1 MKTYE
6 KKPRYASRKL
16 KIGLV
21 SCLLG
26 FSIMVLP
33 YQSLAAGG
41 VEGENS
47 TTGVVEAKNN
57 LEPTKKEEEQKSSK
71 AQSLETESSEAKSP
85 LKDEANP
92 KESSSQTGEGLDS
105 NKNQAE
111 VNKQGQTPKDGGLKD
126 EEKNHEELKKEKNQL
141 LSGGLEV
148 SANNIGQPVQ
158 ASENKD
164 AAELTVEIELSNG
177 NLVKTN
183 ENTYESGAGVTVI
196 GGLGGISKETQEA
209 LKNIKFNILEWP
221 EGASP
226 QLYKS
231 NVKAELGDPHRWSG
245 ALYIKGLE
253 KNKRYIFQVVNDSIP
268 DGYYYWFSKSSG
280 DPFKTINMQIY
291 NKQTL
296 AVLDTSKTNNGEKYG
311 YARLNLQVLDIIF
324 ARNEE
329 TAKNIFVK
337 KTEGTTDRDK
347 IKRNDQLKEG
357 VDYYKT
363 RLQKNYDVS
372 IPSIETYQNEGYKP
386 LGWYIKYEDSKG
398 VIHKDYIETL
408 KDKHYNVG
416 EAFRGMYDGQD
427 EINYTKLRKKAHTIV
442 FTLDQKLPKVTFN
455 FNNSDGANPSEE
467 VDQNVYYLK
476 SLATNRL
483 ENGQQIVRKDLKPS
497 KKGYRLVGWNT
508 KADGSGQ
515 AFDENTIVNDDM
527 KVYAIWQKVEPEKK
541 PEPKTPYPY
550 PYPLYKPEFTIDE
563 GGDDMTDEIIDNL
576 DKEKPEPVE
585 NKLDDLKKNDE
596 KDQIKEEEKEQ
607 VKEEEKET
615 EPRED
620 DLDMN
625 DPSSKKIKAKDS
637 KSARTNPKTGIAGS
651 TSILGL
657 GISASL
663 LSLVFKK
670 KNDEY

>member
-26 FSIMVLP
+26 FSIMATP

-57 LEPTKKEEEQKSSK
+57 FEPTKKEEEQKSSK

-126 EEKNHEELKKEKNQL
+126 EEKNHEELKKEKNQP

-221 EGASP
+221 EGANP
-226 QLYKS
+226 RPYKS
-231 NVKAELGDPHRWSG
+231 GVKAELGDPHRWSG
-245 ALYIKGLE
+245 ALYLKGLE
-253 KNKRYIFQVVNDSIP
+253 KNKTYILQIDTNSLP
-268 DGYYYWFSKSSG
+268 EGYHYWFSTLAPGKY
-280 DPFKTINMQIY
+280 PTIDMPLA
-291 NKQTL
+291 NKRTL
-296 AVLDTSKTNNGEKYG
+296 AVLDTSKTNDGQKYG
-311 YARLNLQVLDIIF
+311 HTRLNLQVLDIIF

-329 TAKNIFVK
+329 TAKNIF
-337 KTEGTTDRDK
+337 KTEKWTNPDNGKTYIDIKDRN
-347 IKRNDQLKEG
+347 IKLREG
-357 VDYYKT
+357 EDYHKT
-363 RLQKNYDVS
+363 RLGKNYDIDVPD
-372 IPSIETYQNEGYKP
+372 INKYQNEGYKP
-386 LGWYIKYEDSKG
+386 LGWYIKYEDSRG
-398 VIHKDYIETL
+398 VVHKDYIETL
-408 KDKHYNVG
+408 KDKHYNEG
-416 EAFRGMYDGQD
+416 DAFRGMYDGQY

-455 FNNSDGANPSEE
+455 FNNADGATPSEE

-550 PYPLYKPEFTIDE
+550 PYPLYKPELTIDE

-585 NKLDDLKKNDE
+585 NKLDDLKKED
-596 KDQIKEEEKEQ
+596 KKEQ

-625 DPSSKKIKAKDS
+625 DPLRQEFKAKDS

-670 KNDEY
+670 KND